1 MGNRNSTELEDKVI
15 ELERCIVM
23 LTSLVERSSSS
34 EGRHDMPF
42 YMKHLLSI
50 DEAAVYFSLGENKLR
65 TLIKNNPDADYLLHS
80 GKIIKIKR
88 QMFADYLD
96 RTNYI

>member
-1 MGNRNSTELEDKVI
+1 MENRNSTELEEKVI
-15 ELERCIVM
+15 ELERCIAM
-23 LTSLVERSSSS
+23 LTALVEKSSGS

-80 GKIIKIKR
+80 GKIVKIKR

>member
-1 MGNRNSTELEDKVI
+1 MENRNSTELEDKVI
-15 ELERCIVM
+15 ELERCIAM
-23 LTSLVERSSSS
+23 LTALVEKSSGS

-65 TLIKNNPDADYLLHS
+65 TLVKNNPDADYLLHS
-80 GKIIKIKR
+80 GKIVKIKR

>member
-1 MGNRNSTELEDKVI
+1 MENRNSTELEDKVI
-15 ELERCIVM
+15 ELERCIAM
-23 LTSLVERSSSS
+23 LTALVEKRSGS

-80 GKIIKIKR
+80 GKIVKIKR

>member
-1 MGNRNSTELEDKVI
+1 MGNRNNTELEDKVI
-15 ELERCIVM
+15 ELERCIAM
-23 LTSLVERSSSS
+23 LTALVEKSSGS

-80 GKIIKIKR
+80 GKIVKIKR

>member
-1 MGNRNSTELEDKVI
+1 MENRNSTGLEDKVI
-15 ELERCIVM
+15 ELERCIAM
-23 LTSLVERSSSS
+23 LTALVEKSSGS

-80 GKIIKIKR
+80 GKIVKIKR

>member
-1 MGNRNSTELEDKVI
+1 MENRNSTELEDKVI

-23 LTSLVERSSSS
+23 LTGLVERASDNGS
-34 EGRHDMPF
+34 RHEMPF

-50 DEAAVYFSLGENKLR
+50 DEAAAYFSLGENKLR

-80 GKIIKIKR
+80 GKIVKIKR

>member
-1 MGNRNSTELEDKVI
+1 MENRNSTELEEKVI
-15 ELERCIVM
+15 ELERCIAM
-23 LTSLVERSSSS
+23 LTALVEKSSGS

-65 TLIKNNPDADYLLHS
+65 TLVKNNPDADYLLHS
-80 GKIIKIKR
+80 GKIVKIKR

>member
-1 MGNRNSTELEDKVI
+1 MENRNSTELEDKVI
-15 ELERCIVM
+15 ELERCIAM
-23 LTSLVERSSSS
+23 LTALFEKSSGS

-80 GKIIKIKR
+80 GKIVKIKR

>member
-1 MGNRNSTELEDKVI
+1 
-15 ELERCIVM
+15 M
-23 LTSLVERSSSS
+23 LTAFVEKSSGS

-80 GKIIKIKR
+80 GKIVKIKR

>member
-1 MGNRNSTELEDKVI
+1 MENRNSTELEDKVI
-15 ELERCIVM
+15 ELERCIAM
-23 LTSLVERSSSS
+23 LTALVEKSSGS

-80 GKIIKIKR
+80 GKIVKIKR